1 MTPRDIIT
9 PEVVFS
15 VLGAMGLV
23 LLWHCATELKAIREI
38 LADIAA
44 ATRETAKRPA
54 SAHSVRETNRLLK
67 LAIKKH

>member
-1 MTPRDIIT
+1 MTLSVPLIGSII
-9 PEVVFS
+9 FAW
-15 VLGAMGLV
+15 GAMILIA
-23 LLWHCATELKAIREI
+23 LWHCATELKAIREI